1 MPRQLELAR
10 RNDFFSDPFFSD
22 LMSIDNDDMFSKRLD
37 LFKQNKALV
46 GTGKQETAHN
56 LQVSAS
62 KRQVHDPA
70 GAPRLRAGG
79 LQPQDKGQQHR
90 LGGRPRGEGRGVHL
104 QVLTTN
110 KMS

>member
-1 MPRQLELAR
+1 MPEKQLELSKRSA
-10 RNDFFSDPFFSD
+10 FFSDPFFSD

-62 KRQVHDPA
+62 NDKFMIQLELPGFEPEDFSLKTKDNSIVLEAVHE
-70 GAPRLRAGG
+70 G
-79 LQPQDKGQQHR
+79 KGEESTSR
-90 LGGRPRGEGRGVHL
+90 Y
-104 QVLTTN
+104 
-110 KMS
+110 